1 MDVPRGVTEEYK
13 IWIAAAAA
21 LLALLWANLPVAWR
35 RPLLAGVVVLSTV
48 NYARWGFEA
57 ATSRLDAYDVL
68 HYYVNAKYIDEL
80 GYLDLYPAMML
91 VDHEHD
97 GPFFPGQGKLYM
109 AQDEDGHHLEPIAH
123 AIDRGRIVR
132 EERFT
137 PERWTEF
144 EHDVLYLQRT
154 VGCTDRNRK
163 GKCIRELSDDLWLQ
177 LINDHGFNGTPGW
190 TLLAK
195 PIADV
200 VPVEALKVLGYLD
213 VVLLLASLGLVTWA
227 MGVDAALWTAAF
239 LLLTYSTRWPYFSWV
254 FLRYDWVACLIGAT
268 ALIRKGWMAP
278 AGALAGVAATSRMFP
293 AMWMFGP
300 FARGLWGLWERE
312 VRKPLLVLA
321 AAFLVVVG
329 VIQGGAAMRFGVDR
343 IGEHFENMLDHN
355 SAEQLSSR
363 RIGFALALSTE
374 PWLGTGIEKVITP
387 DRKARIEAQQPLRY
401 GLGLVGVVLLGL
413 VLRKQRDEDAYAF
426 GFLPFYL
433 LTTASYYYYVARV
446 PLVVV
451 HAAGLDRWR
460 NRVGLA
466 MLLGLEVFCNW
477 AESTFPGHRLFLI
490 GDLAWGLLLYAVVQI
505 AWMGWESFVTPA
517 PAPRKESA

>member
-1 MDVPRGVTEEYK
+1 MDVSRGVTEEYK
-13 IWIAAAAA
+13 VWLAGGAA
-21 LLALLWANLPVAWR
+21 LLALLWGQVPRAWR
-35 RPLLAGVVVLSTV
+35 RPVLGGLLALSAI
-48 NYARWGFEA
+48 NYSRWGFE
-57 ATSRLDAYDVL
+57 TLTTRLDAYDVM

-97 GPFFPGQGKLYM
+97 GPFFKNQGELYM
-109 AQDEDGHHLEPIAH
+109 AQDATGHHLEPIAH
-123 AIDRGRIVR
+123 AVERGRVVR
-132 EERFT
+132 DERFT
-137 PERWTEF
+137 PERWAQF

-154 VGCTDRNRK
+154 VGCRDRNSK
-163 GKCIRELSDDLWLQ
+163 GRCLRELSDELWVQ

-195 PIADV
+195 PLADV
-200 VPVEALKVLGYLD
+200 VPVEGLKVVGYLD
-213 VVLLLASLGLVTWA
+213 VVLLAGAIGLVAWA
-227 MGVDAALWTAAF
+227 MGVDAAMWTALF
-239 LLLTYSTRWPYFSWV
+239 LFVSYSTRWPYFSWV
-254 FLRYDWVACLIGAT
+254 FLRYDWVACLIAAT
-268 ALIRKGWMAP
+268 ALIRKGWTFP
-278 AGALAGVAATSRMFP
+278 AGVVAGVAATSRLFP

-312 VRKPLLVLA
+312 VRRPLLVLA
-321 AAFLVVVG
+321 GGFLLAAAVV
-329 VIQGGAAMRFGVDR
+329 QGGAAVRFGVDR

-374 PWLGTGIEKVITP
+374 PWLGTGMEKVITP
-387 DRKARIEAQQPLRY
+387 ERKERIEAQQPIRY
-401 GLGLVGVVLLGL
+401 GVGALGVVLLGV
-413 VLRKQRDEDAYAF
+413 VLRRQRDEDAYAF

-446 PLVVV
+446 PLIVV

-466 MLLGLEVFCNW
+466 MLMGLELFCNW
-477 AESTFPGHRLFLI
+477 AEPSEE
-490 GDLAWGLLLYAVVQI
+490 A
-505 AWMGWESFVTPA
+505 
-517 PAPRKESA
+517 